1 MFQSTSPLSRKNPVQ
16 RTRMPTLPPALRS
29 RAMLRLTAAACEG
42 RFELQKCR
50 ACGRFQYPPREAC
63 AHCVSTRL
71 EWTECDGSGELIS
84 DTVLHHSNELYFRER
99 MPVRIGLVRLDIGV
113 DVVTYVHPG
122 CANAPARVRLRAH
135 LDKAGQAAM
144 VAHPPGDRFDM
155 SQSKVLSDMISDPR
169 GRNILVTDGK
179 TATGQAMV
187 KALVEAGASLVWVGA
202 AEPWKKVEG
211 LDAVAA
217 LPDVT
222 VVPLDLTDTRS
233 VEELGHLIGAKVD
246 ILINTAEFHR
256 TKRIGMRGIETA
268 RAEMDVNY
276 LGLLRLIDAF
286 GGALK
291 ARAADE
297 DLHATAWVNI
307 LSIYAISALPSQATF
322 TASKA
327 AAFALSQS
335 LRAEMQQAGIRVVN
349 VFPGPV
355 DDEWNQLVPPPK
367 LAPSTLAAAI
377 VEGLKLGVEDIY
389 PGDVAQ
395 DLRARWRDSAKVLE
409 RELADQ

>member
-1 MFQSTSPLSRKNPVQ
+1 MSQSSFPRLRKSPVQ
-16 RTRMPTLPPALRS
+16 RTRLPTLPPTSRS

-63 AHCVSTRL
+63 AHCISTYL

-99 MPVRIGLVRLDIGV
+99 MPLRIGLVRLDIGV
-113 DVVTYVHPG
+113 DIVSYVHPG
-122 CANAPARVRLRAH
+122 CAKAPTQVRLRVH

-155 SQSKVLSDMISDPR
+155 SQSEVLSDMTSDPR
-169 GRNILVTDGK
+169 GRNVLVTDGK
-179 TATGQAMV
+179 TAIGQAMV
-187 KALVEAGASLVWVGA
+187 RSLIEAGANLVWVGA

-217 LPDVT
+217 LPNVT
-222 VVPLDLTDTRS
+222 IVPLDLTDTRS
-233 VEELGHLIGAKVD
+233 VEELGRLIGANVD
-246 ILINTAEFHR
+246 ILINTAELHR

-286 GGALK
+286 SSALK
-291 ARAADE
+291 ARAADGG
-297 DLHATAWVNI
+297 LHATAWVNI
-307 LSIYAISALPSQATF
+307 LSIYALSALPSQATF

-335 LRAEMQQAGIRVVN
+335 LRADMRQAGVRVVN

-367 LAPSTLAAAI
+367 LAPSVLAAAI
-377 VEGLKLGVEDIY
+377 VDGLKLGIEDIY

-409 RELADQ
+409 RELTDQ

>member
-1 MFQSTSPLSRKNPVQ
+1 M
-16 RTRMPTLPPALRS
+16 
-29 RAMLRLTAAACEG
+29 
-42 RFELQKCR
+42 
-50 ACGRFQYPPREAC
+50 
-63 AHCVSTRL
+63 
-71 EWTECDGSGELIS
+71 
-84 DTVLHHSNELYFRER
+84 
-99 MPVRIGLVRLDIGV
+99 
-113 DVVTYVHPG
+113 
-122 CANAPARVRLRAH
+122 
-135 LDKAGQAAM
+135 
-144 VAHPPGDRFDM
+144 
-155 SQSKVLSDMISDPR
+155 
-169 GRNILVTDGK
+169 
-179 TATGQAMV
+179 
-187 KALVEAGASLVWVGA
+187 
-202 AEPWKKVEG
+202 
-211 LDAVAA
+211 DAVAA

-233 VEELGHLIGAKVD
+233 VEELAGLIGAKVD

-291 ARAADE
+291 ARAADG